1 MKFMYVLKDEN
12 IIFEPN
18 EIEWLRCTI
27 FSAYVKLEAFKTFAK
42 RTKVDMLIVGW
53 EIKDLLNGSSD
64 FEELFHYCR
73 KNNINLYRNT
83 RLHMKA
89 IWDGEQS
96 LFFGS
101 ANITGR
107 GLGLVEP
114 SNIELNGFT
123 DQLTLADRAFLNGV
137 IHKSQLVTDELF
149 EQLKAQ
155 VDALPKPPERA
166 EPPSLPET
174 ETDYFL
180 ISQLPM
186 TDSPQ
191 LFADMYLGREEG
203 DEQQQSCCAHDWA
216 LYGVPNGLDEQA
228 LMKHLETRFNG
239 HPFIQAFK
247 KAVRDRVDDYGRSE
261 RDNSM
266 RFGAVKEWFQQ
277 NTTTVPI
284 PRRWELNEYV
294 SVLYD
299 WIVFFDQDY
308 SWDVPGRRAQ
318 VIRFDPTG

>member
-1 MKFMYVLKDEN
+1 MRVFHDFK
-12 IIFEPN
+12 N
-18 EIEWLRCTI
+18 EIIDNKNVSGKEDWKV
-27 FSAYVKLEAFKTFAK
+27 FSAFIRIEALET
-42 RTKVDMLIVGW
+42 IESW
-53 EIKDLLNGSSD
+53 LLPREVFVRWQIRDILNRASD
-64 FEELFHYCR
+64 FQELFHYCR
-73 KNNINLYRNT
+73 ENNINLYRNT

-101 ANITGR
+101 ANITAR

-137 IHKSQLVTDELF
+137 IQKSQLVTDELF
-149 EQLKAQ
+149 EKLKAQ
-155 VDALPKPPERA
+155 VDALPKPPEPT

-174 ETDYFL
+174 EIDYFL

-191 LFADMYLGREEG
+191 LFVDMYLGREEG

-216 LYGVPNGLDEQA
+216 LYEVPNGLEEQA
-228 LMKHLETRFNG
+228 LKNHLKTRFND

-247 KAVRDRVDDYGRSE
+247 QVVRDRVDNYGRPE

-284 PRRWELNEYV
+284 PRRWELNEYI

-299 WIVFFDQDY
+299 WIVFFDQNY
-308 SWDVPGRRAQ
+308 SWNVPGRRAQ
-318 VIRFDPTG
+318 VIRFDPK